1 MPAGRFV
8 TGSVLIAAVVG
19 LFAERANA
27 QLVRRGY
34 GYRSYYHRS
43 GYRYNSGSY
52 ANNMANLIRAQSQAA
67 VNYEQAR
74 SQAIENQKKW
84 AANYFKMKEE
94 RQAYEARQHEKNKP
108 SAATLDAVARSN
120 HPAALG
126 SDVLDPVTGHITWP
140 ESLKNNDYAKQRAEL
155 DDLFAQRAKMSQSEA
170 TAFKIHAVTIEM
182 QDALR
187 KNIENMPSGVYMSA
201 RKFLDSLDYAG
212 HSHAG

>member
-1 MPAGRFV
+1 MSGGKLVKYMVFTV
-8 TGSVLIAAVVG
+8 IGTVSLTE
-19 LFAERANA
+19 FADA
-27 QLVRRGY
+27 QLVSRS
-34 GYRSYYHRS
+34 GYRSYYRRS
-43 GYRYNSGSY
+43 GYGYNSGSY

-67 VNYEQAR
+67 VSDEQAR
-74 SQAIENQKKW
+74 SLAIDNQKKW

-126 SDVLDPVTGHITWP
+126 SDALDPVTGHITWP
-140 ESLKNNDYAKQRAEL
+140 ETLQNSEYGAHRSEL
-155 DDLFAQRAKMSQSEA
+155 DELFAQRAKTSQSES
-170 TAFKIHAVTIEM
+170 TAAKIHAVTIEL
-182 QDALR
+182 QDQLR
-187 KNIENMPSGVYMSA
+187 KNIENMPSGTYMSA